1 MAAPHRARPALT
13 AWLLGLCVVLA
24 TGGACSAPDDEAPST
39 SPAPGEPTATTEEL
53 TVPAFH
59 LEGPARSVV
68 PTAAGRIPRRLRRAS
83 YTAAS
88 RARAM
93 LTTLYVEA
101 FLDPANWTT
110 ADYEDAFTGFA
121 APARRDAESRT
132 TLLTAGRRAG
142 ARYDEILPT
151 KGLIRTRILLDRR
164 GAPALI
170 VSVVRFAAVASG
182 PEPVTIR
189 STGQYFL
196 ERVGG
201 AWRIVSFHVT
211 RTDVPREAS

>member
-1 MAAPHRARPALT
+1 MPAPHRARPAFT
-13 AWLLGLCVVLA
+13 AWLVGLCVVVAAAGCSVPDAEPSA
-24 TGGACSAPDDEAPST
+24 TPAAPAAPSAAPD
-39 SPAPGEPTATTEEL
+39 EL

-59 LEGPARSVV
+59 LEGPARAVV
-68 PTAAGRIPRRLRRAS
+68 PTAPGNIPRRLRRAS
-83 YTAAS
+83 YAAAS
-88 RARAM
+88 RARAL

-110 ADYEDAFTGFA
+110 ADYEDAFTAFA
-121 APARRDAESRT
+121 APAQRDAASRT
-132 TLLTAGRRAG
+132 TLLTAGDRAG
-142 ARYDEILPT
+142 DRYDAIRPT

-164 GAPALI
+164 GAPTLI

-196 ERVGG
+196 ERVRG

-211 RTDVPREAS
+211 RADVPREAS